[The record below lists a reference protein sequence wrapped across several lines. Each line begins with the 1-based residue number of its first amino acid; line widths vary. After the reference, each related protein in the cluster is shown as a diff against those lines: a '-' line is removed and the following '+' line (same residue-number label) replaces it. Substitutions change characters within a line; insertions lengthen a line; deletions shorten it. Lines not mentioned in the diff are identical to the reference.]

1 MELSFKKVFFLNLFE
16 TWRNMMEKNG
26 KKAWFITIEGPEG
39 AGKSTCAETLLRF
52 FNENDLPVICTREPG
67 GTPMAEKLR
76 ETVKNKPDDGECVHP
91 ETELLLMEAARAQH
105 VREKIAPALKQGI
118 SVICDRFTDSTC
130 AYQGGG
136 RNMDMKTI
144 TMFNDFATGDCRP
157 DLTILLDL
165 PPEVGFARVAKR
177 ASADAA
183 TDRFEAEALD
193 FHNRVRNAFLKLAG
207 QEPDRIKVVD
217 ASGTKSETAAAVEK
231 VINEFIR

>member
-1 MELSFKKVFFLNLFE
+1 
-16 TWRNMMEKNG
+16 MEKNE

-39 AGKSTCAETLLRF
+39 AGKSTCSETLVRF
-52 FNENDLPVICTREPG
+52 FDAKNLPVLCTREPG

-76 ETVKNKPDDGECVHP
+76 ETVKNRPDDGETVHP

-105 VREKIAPALKQGI
+105 VREKIAPALAQGI
-118 SVICDRFTDSTC
+118 SVICDRFIDSTA

-136 RNMDMKTI
+136 RGMDMETI
-144 TMFNDFATGDCRP
+144 AMFNAFAAGNCIP

-165 PPEVGFARVAKR
+165 PPETGFARVAKR

-193 FHNRVRNAFLKLAG
+193 FHNRVRSAFLALAR
-207 QEPDRIKVVD
+207 QNPDRIKIVD
-217 ASGTKSETAAAVEK
+217 ASGTKAETAAAVEK
-231 VINEFIR
+231 VINEFIY

>member
-1 MELSFKKVFFLNLFE
+1 
-16 TWRNMMEKNG
+16 
-26 KKAWFITIEGPEG
+26 
-39 AGKSTCAETLLRF
+39 
-52 FNENDLPVICTREPG
+52 
-67 GTPMAEKLR
+67 
-76 ETVKNKPDDGECVHP
+76 
-91 ETELLLMEAARAQH
+91 
-105 VREKIAPALKQGI
+105 
-118 SVICDRFTDSTC
+118 
-130 AYQGGG
+130 
-136 RNMDMKTI
+136 MDMKTI
-144 TMFNDFATGDCRP
+144 AMFNDFATGDCRP

-207 QEPDRIKVVD
+207 QEPDRIKIVD

>member
-1 MELSFKKVFFLNLFE
+1 MK
-16 TWRNMMEKNG
+16 KNG

-39 AGKSTCAETLLRF
+39 AGKSTCTETLVSF
-52 FNENDLPVICTREPG
+52 FEANGLPVLCTREPG

-76 ETVKNKPDDGECVHP
+76 ATVKNRPDDGETVHP

-105 VREKIAPALKQGI
+105 VREKIAPALAQGI
-118 SVICDRFTDSTC
+118 SVICDRFTDSTI

-136 RNMDMKTI
+136 RKMDREVI
-144 TMFNDFATGDCRP
+144 CRFNDFATGSCKP

-165 PPEVGFARVAKR
+165 PPEIGFARGAKR

-183 TDRFEAEALD
+183 SDRFEAEALD
-193 FHNRVRNAFLKLAG
+193 FHNCVRNLFLELAKA
-207 QEPDRIKVVD
+207 EPERIKVVD
-217 ASGTKSETAAAVEK
+217 ASGSKADTKAAVEK

>member
-1 MELSFKKVFFLNLFE
+1 
-16 TWRNMMEKNG
+16 MEKNG

-39 AGKSTCAETLLRF
+39 AGKSTCSETLVRF
-52 FNENDLPVICTREPG
+52 FEANRPPVLCTRQPG

-76 ETVKNKPDDGECVHP
+76 AAVKNKPDDGEMIHP

-105 VREKIAPALKQGI
+105 VREKIAPALAQGI
-118 SVICDRFTDSTC
+118 SVICDRFSDSTI

-136 RNMDMKTI
+136 RNMDRRI
-144 TMFNDFATGDCRP
+144 IRSFNDFATGECKP

-165 PPEVGFARVAKR
+165 PPEIGFARVASR

-183 TDRFEAEALD
+183 NDRFEAEALD
-193 FHNRVRNAFLKLAG
+193 FHNRVRRTFLSIADD
-207 QEPDRIKVVD
+207 EPERVKVID
-217 ASGTKSETAAAVEK
+217 ASGSRDETRAAVEK

>member
-1 MELSFKKVFFLNLFE
+1 MK
-16 TWRNMMEKNG
+16 KNG

-39 AGKSTCAETLLRF
+39 AGKSTCSETLVNF
-52 FNENDLPVICTREPG
+52 FEANSLPVICTREPG

-76 ETVKNKPDDGECVHP
+76 STVKNRPEDGETVHP

-105 VREKIAPALKQGI
+105 VREKIAPALAQGI
-118 SVICDRFTDSTC
+118 SVICDRFTDSTI

-136 RNMDMKTI
+136 RDMGCETVRY
-144 TMFNDFATGDCRP
+144 FNDFATGDCKP

-165 PPEVGFARVAKR
+165 PPETGFARVAKR

-183 TDRFEAEALD
+183 SDRFEAEALD
-193 FHNRVRNAFLKLAG
+193 FHRKVRNTFLELAKA
-207 QEPDRIKVVD
+207 EPERIKVVD
-217 ASGTKSETAAAVEK
+217 ASGTKEEPRSAVEK

>member
-1 MELSFKKVFFLNLFE
+1 
-16 TWRNMMEKNG
+16 MEKNG

-67 GTPMAEKLR
+67 STPMAEKLR
-76 ETVKNKPDDGECVHP
+76 ETVKNKPDDGECVHS

-105 VREKIAPALKQGI
+105 VREKIAPALKQGV

-144 TMFNDFATGDCRP
+144 TLFNDFATGDCRP

-193 FHNRVRNAFLKLAG
+193 FHNRVRNVFLKLAQ